1 MSAVVTLA
9 SLAHRSAH
17 DEVNGDSGN
26 TAARGAVRG
35 GAGVL
40 TGTTVTVP
48 ENSHHMTDSTTTA
61 SATLVVSIT
70 GELLSFFGAFG
81 TRAGRFPIVAR
92 VTTFKRT
99 RARVPV

>member
-40 TGTTVTVP
+40 TGATVTTVP
-48 ENSHHMTDSTTTA
+48 ESSHHMTDSATTA
-61 SATLVVSIT
+61 SAMLVVRIA
-70 GELLSFFGAFG
+70 GELLTFF
-81 TRAGRFPIVAR
+81 
-92 VTTFKRT
+92 
-99 RARVPV
+99 